1 MVSEIRFCK
10 PGTPFHATWTHNHRK
25 LLFFSFFPVSQ
36 RKNTSPA
43 DTGALFKCTCAVVV
57 QLGVVVVATPATLE
71 VVHQFLIALLAL
83 QVQRP

>member
-1 MVSEIRFCK
+1 MVIENRFCK
-10 PGTPFHATWTHNHRK
+10 PDPPFHATWTHNHRK

-43 DTGALFKCTCAVVV
+43 DTGALFKCTVVV
-57 QLGVVVVATPATLE
+57 QLGVVVVATPAALE